1 MQYTQFEKIMLTY
14 KQALADMSALYE
26 IGLDLAEGKY
36 DIMGHFYVLFNETM
50 GIEYNSQGI
59 DWIDWYIFE
68 TDWQQK
74 KNYEAYNERKELI
87 AQDLRGLWELLESDY
102 RNDQKPEMPLDLWK
116 LKSPKTT

>member
-14 KQALADMSALYE
+14 KRALSDMDALYK
-26 IGLDLAEGKY
+26 IGLDLSEGPY
-36 DIMGHFYVLFNETM
+36 DLMSHMYVLFNESM
-50 GIEYNSQGI
+50 GIQYNPHGV

-87 AQDLRGLWELLESDY
+87 AQDLKGLWELLESDY
-102 RNDQKPEMPLDLWK
+102 RNDQKPEMPLDL
-116 LKSPKTT
+116 